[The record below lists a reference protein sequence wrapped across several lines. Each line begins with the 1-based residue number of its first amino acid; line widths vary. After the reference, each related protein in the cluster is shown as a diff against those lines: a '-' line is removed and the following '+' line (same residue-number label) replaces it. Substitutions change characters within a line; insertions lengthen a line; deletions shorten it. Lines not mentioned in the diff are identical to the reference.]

1 MGHRIQF
8 LKGTNEGPFNQS
20 LAPNGASSFREDLN
34 FFPIALIVKTTSYD
48 GSQLGWQA
56 GSSDTIPKEDH
67 IRTTLSKFGSN
78 WLSSF
83 KHFPVWSYVITKAFV
98 MVTQADSPDII
109 VNQEHLRTIPTKFGP
124 NWLSSFRK
132 EF

>member
-67 IRTTLSKFGSN
+67 IGLHYQSLVPIGQAVSN
-78 WLSSF
+78 
-83 KHFPVWSYVITKAFV
+83 
-98 MVTQADSPDII
+98 II
-109 VNQEHLRTIPTKFGP
+109 PYGP
-124 NWLSSFRK
+124 ML
-132 EF
+132 